1 MMGDMRLG
9 AIEAKF
15 ADLIWNHEPVNSTE
29 LVKLAAQ
36 ELEWKKSTTYTVLRR
51 LCEKGIFRNQ
61 DGLVTSVLSKSEFSA
76 VQSEQFVEETFAGS
90 LPAFLAAFTTRK
102 SLTAEEVAEIQ
113 QMIDN
118 GTVKETVRNGK
129 KYYVKA

>member
-9 AIEAKF
+9 VVEAKF
-15 ADLIWNHEPVNSTE
+15 AELIWKHEPVSSTE

-51 LCEKGIFRNQ
+51 LCEKGIFQNE
-61 DGLVTSVLSKSEFSA
+61 DGTVTSKISKREFYA
-76 VQSEQFVEETFAGS
+76 VQSEQFVDETFDGS

-102 SLTAEEVAEIQ
+102 ALPAAEIAEIQ
-113 QMIDN
+113 QMIDSY
-118 GTVKETVRNGK
+118 GKEN
-129 KYYVKA
+129 

>member
-15 ADLIWNHEPVNSTE
+15 ADLIWSNEPLSSAE

-36 ELEWKKSTTYTVLRR
+36 ELDWKKSTTYTVLRR
-51 LCEKGIFRNQ
+51 LCEKGIFQNE
-61 DGLVTSVLSKSEFSA
+61 DGTVTSKISKQEFYA
-76 VQSEQFVEETFAGS
+76 VQSEQFVEETFDGS

-102 SLTAEEVAEIQ
+102 ALTAEEIAEIQ
-113 QMIDN
+113 QMIDSY
-118 GTVKETVRNGK
+118 GKEN
-129 KYYVKA
+129 

>member
-15 ADLIWNHEPVNSTE
+15 ADLIWSNEPLSSAE

-36 ELEWKKSTTYTVLRR
+36 ELDWKKSTTYTVLRR
-51 LCEKGIFRNQ
+51 QCEKGIFQNE
-61 DGLVTSVLSKSEFSA
+61 DGTVTSKISKREFYA
-76 VQSEQFVEETFAGS
+76 VQSEQFVDETFDGS

-102 SLTAEEVAEIQ
+102 ALTAAEIAEIQ
-113 QMIDN
+113 QMIDSY
-118 GTVKETVRNGK
+118 GKEN
-129 KYYVKA
+129 

>member
-15 ADLIWNHEPVNSTE
+15 ADLIWSNEPLSSAE

-36 ELEWKKSTTYTVLRR
+36 ELDWKKSTTYTVLCR
-51 LCEKGIFRNQ
+51 LCEKGIFQNE
-61 DGLVTSVLSKSEFSA
+61 DGTVTSKLSKSEFSA
-76 VQSEQFVEETFAGS
+76 VQSEQFVEETFDGS

-102 SLTAEEVAEIQ
+102 ALTAAEIAEIQ
-113 QMIDN
+113 QMIDSY
-118 GTVKETVRNGK
+118 GKEN
-129 KYYVKA
+129 

>member
-15 ADLIWNHEPVNSTE
+15 ADLIWSNEPLSSAE

-36 ELEWKKSTTYTVLRR
+36 ELDWKKSTTYTVLRR
-51 LCEKGIFRNQ
+51 LCEKGIFQNN
-61 DGLVTSVLSKSEFSA
+61 DGTVTSKISRQEFYA
-76 VQSEQFVEETFAGS
+76 VQSEQFVEETFDGS

-102 SLTAEEVAEIQ
+102 ALTAEEIAEIQ
-113 QMIDN
+113 QMIDSY
-118 GTVKETVRNGK
+118 GKEN
-129 KYYVKA
+129 

>member
-9 AIEAKF
+9 VVEAKF
-15 ADLIWNHEPVNSTE
+15 AELIWKHEPVSSTE

-51 LCEKGIFRNQ
+51 LCKKGIFQNE
-61 DGLVTSVLSKSEFSA
+61 DGTVTSKISKREFYA
-76 VQSEQFVEETFAGS
+76 VQSEQFVDETFDGS

-102 SLTAEEVAEIQ
+102 ALTAAEIAEIQ
-113 QMIDN
+113 QMIDSY
-118 GTVKETVRNGK
+118 GKEN
-129 KYYVKA
+129 

>member
-15 ADLIWNHEPVNSTE
+15 ADLIWSNEPLSSAE

-36 ELEWKKSTTYTVLRR
+36 ELDWKKSTTYTVLRR
-51 LCEKGIFRNQ
+51 LCEKGIFQNE
-61 DGLVTSVLSKSEFSA
+61 DGTLTSKLSKSEFSA
-76 VQSEQFVEETFAGS
+76 VQSEQFVEETFDGS

-102 SLTAEEVAEIQ
+102 ALTAAEIAEIQ
-113 QMIDN
+113 QMIDSY
-118 GTVKETVRNGK
+118 GKEN
-129 KYYVKA
+129 

>member
-15 ADLIWNHEPVNSTE
+15 ADLIWSNEPLSSAE

-36 ELEWKKSTTYTVLRR
+36 ELDWKKSTTYTVLRR
-51 LCEKGIFRNQ
+51 LCEKGIFQNE
-61 DGLVTSVLSKSEFSA
+61 DGTVTSKLSKSEFSA
-76 VQSEQFVEETFAGS
+76 VQSEQFVDETFDGS

-102 SLTAEEVAEIQ
+102 ALTAAEIAEIQ
-113 QMIDN
+113 QMIDSYGEEN
-118 GTVKETVRNGK
+118 
-129 KYYVKA
+129 